1 MAGGRRRRCWICETR
16 TIRDAVKNVPV
27 KRAGRSADIQKTYL
41 SVLEGRGDI
50 AEIRCNVWLEGLE
63 MGDYTSDFVC
73 IKADGDLLVRECVFR
88 KYLTKPKTVKLLDV
102 SRTYWQ
108 RRGVQDWGLVIDEE
122 K

>member
-1 MAGGRRRRCWICETR
+1 MPIKMTCRIFPGGWK
-16 TIRDAVKNVPV
+16 DGN
-27 KRAGRSADIQKTYL
+27 

-88 KYLTKPKTVKLLDV
+88 EVSGRNRKP
-102 SRTYWQ
+102 
-108 RRGVQDWGLVIDEE
+108 
-122 K
+122 

>member
-1 MAGGRRRRCWICETR
+1 MRNKNYKGRCEKRTSEKSREICR
-16 TIRDAVKNVPV
+16 IYD
-27 KRAGRSADIQKTYL
+27 DIQKTYL
-41 SVLEGRGDI
+41 SV
-50 AEIRCNVWLEGLE
+50 LEGLE

>member
-1 MAGGRRRRCWICETR
+1 
-16 TIRDAVKNVPV
+16 
-27 KRAGRSADIQKTYL
+27 
-41 SVLEGRGDI
+41 
-50 AEIRCNVWLEGLE
+50 

-108 RRGVQDWGLVIDEE
+108 RRGIHDWGLVIDEE

>member
-1 MAGGRRRRCWICETR
+1 MRNKNYKGRCEKRTSEKSREICR
-16 TIRDAVKNVPV
+16 IYD
-27 KRAGRSADIQKTYL
+27 DIQKTYL

-88 KYLTKPKTVKLLDV
+88 KYLTKPKTENRKASGRIQDV
-102 SRTYWQ
+102 LAEAWRT
-108 RRGVQDWGLVIDEE
+108 RLGAGD
-122 K
+122 